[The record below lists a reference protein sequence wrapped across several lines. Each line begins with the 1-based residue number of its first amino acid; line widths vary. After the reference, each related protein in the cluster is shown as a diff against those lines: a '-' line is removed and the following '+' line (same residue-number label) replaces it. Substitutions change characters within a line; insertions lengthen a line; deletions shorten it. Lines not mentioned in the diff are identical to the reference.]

1 MIFRVVTK
9 DFEAVL
15 QGSWL
20 AALKMMTLLVEVV
33 DPFKQL
39 KLSLISSQ
47 PLYLVIFL
55 IVIGTTIASFNIILS
70 Y

>member
-9 DFEAVL
+9 DFEAIL

-20 AALKMMTLLVEVV
+20 VALKMMTLLVEVV

-47 PLYLVIFL
+47 PHYLVIFL
-55 IVIGTTIASFNIILS
+55 IVIATTIASFNIILN